1 MSTGPFQ
8 LRGSVSGG
16 DLQGQCFERA
26 LAPMATE
33 ALGGS
38 LDHKDMGKGG
48 GGVITVVVCKD

>member
-1 MSTGPFQ
+1 
-8 LRGSVSGG
+8 VSGG

-38 LDHKDMGKGG
+38 LGHKDMGKGG
-48 GGVITVVVCKD
+48 GGVLLLLFARIS